1 MERRDDCPPPPPRKE
16 RRVSPPPVDH
26 PTLGDRLG
34 RREGVGENDARHR
47 IDRLHRSLALEEED
61 ELGPPCFGPRIRD
74 EPFPRGFTLPRDTP
88 KYTGSVKPEDWL
100 VDYSTAVSIA
110 NGNKRVAVKYVPLML
125 QGTARTWLNSLKPR
139 SINSWVDFTEAF
151 VRNFTS
157 TYKRPPKPRQ
167 LSLCV
172 QGPDESTRDYLTRW
186 AELRNSCEGV
196 HEVQAIDYFTAGCRE
211 GTLLKHKLLCDEPET
226 LDELLI
232 IADKYATAD
241 SSMKMEIQ
249 ISTTS
254 KVSPQAPRTPAAD
267 AGRRQQQGDNKRKAT
282 QPASTSWQVATVED
296 QQPEGQPPP
305 KRQKGGKPNWLPA
318 FS

>member
-1 MERRDDCPPPPPRKE
+1 MAERVQQLLDAAAAQNEAGCRTEAPQRQNDDLCRDQGATSRTPTGGARGRRDKEPAVSHSRTRITIERDRDGRPRAVDRRDDCPPPPPRKE

-110 NGNKRVAVKYVPLML
+110 NSNKRVAVKYVPLML

-157 TYKRPPKPRQ
+157 TYRRPPKPRQ

-172 QGPDESTRDYLTRW
+172 QGPDESTHDYLTHW
-186 AELRNSCEGV
+186 AELRNS
-196 HEVQAIDYFTAGCRE
+196 
-211 GTLLKHKLLCDEPET
+211 
-226 LDELLI
+226 
-232 IADKYATAD
+232 
-241 SSMKMEIQ
+241 
-249 ISTTS
+249 
-254 KVSPQAPRTPAAD
+254 
-267 AGRRQQQGDNKRKAT
+267 
-282 QPASTSWQVATVED
+282 
-296 QQPEGQPPP
+296 
-305 KRQKGGKPNWLPA
+305 
-318 FS
+318 